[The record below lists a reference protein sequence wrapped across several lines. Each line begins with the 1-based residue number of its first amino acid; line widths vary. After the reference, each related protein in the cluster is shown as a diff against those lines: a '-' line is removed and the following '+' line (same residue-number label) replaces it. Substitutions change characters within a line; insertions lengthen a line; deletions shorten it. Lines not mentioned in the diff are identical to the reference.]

1 MFIKGGLFEH
11 EFHGQELAFKYAVR
25 KINRRSDLLPNTQL
39 VYDIQQTPVQDSFL
53 AAKRGMCTMTSDQ
66 SQKAVS
72 AYFTSKQI
80 LSFGFAEQSS
90 NVL

>member
-1 MFIKGGLFEH
+1 MFLKGGLFEH

-53 AAKRGMCTMTSDQ
+53 AAKRGMYTSTYEP
-66 SQKAVS
+66 K
-72 AYFTSKQI
+72 SKGSI
-80 LSFGFAEQSS
+80 CLLYKWANTPFWLCRAEW
-90 NVL
+90 